1 MCRTI
6 GLQLVVALFLGG
18 VGNFK
23 RWDLAGGSRSLGG
36 GSLWLSCPCTGYSLY
51 SHEVRNLQCHSSWY
65 HVLLRHMKSN
75 NHGLNPLKT

>member
-36 GSLWLSCPCTGYSLY
+36 GPCGYP
-51 SHEVRNLQCHSSWY
+51 VPVQDTACTAMR
-65 HVLLRHMKSN
+65 
-75 NHGLNPLKT
+75 